1 MSIGGGVWSAAVDE
15 SSCMSWVVCVGD
27 RWYRLVGRVGNVYGA
42 IWLEV
47 SGWLHDCI
55 NELKMRLE
63 FLEVLWDAL
72 RHEIKSCRIRLE
84 AVMTQ
89 QLLGTVAVFRTQV
102 RGNTAGRSVV
112 ME

>member
-63 FLEVLWDAL
+63 CLEGLWDAL
-72 RHEIKSCRIRLE
+72 RHEIKSWRCVPYTPGGGNDTAATGHRRCFQNASPGKHCR
-84 AVMTQ
+84 
-89 QLLGTVAVFRTQV
+89 
-102 RGNTAGRSVV
+102 
-112 ME
+112 